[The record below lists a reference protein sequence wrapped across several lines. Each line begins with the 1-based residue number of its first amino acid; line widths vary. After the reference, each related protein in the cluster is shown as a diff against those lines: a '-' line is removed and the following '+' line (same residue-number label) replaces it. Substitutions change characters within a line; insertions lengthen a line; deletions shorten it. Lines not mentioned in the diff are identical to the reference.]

1 LDRYEWL
8 IWLID
13 MCDKTKSVDDPTWK
27 ALIPVMLSYLPDI
40 AQSEL
45 LARRLSTLSARKL
58 SAIFIDQDFAA
69 YSPTGGAPI
78 PPPQGLLERLQC
90 TTHKPTVLGLC
101 SAIQVVLLECPT
113 AMVFNGN
120 PMAPP
125 QSESGRNTVPGGS
138 PLDIL
143 PIPPS
148 VFPMPQRAHN
158 NLVRMQLRAAEN
170 QVVARSRAVEAK
182 WSCDEW
188 QQSSAGKIRMFKI
201 VNTLLEETISIEF

>member
-13 MCDKTKSVDDPTWK
+13 MCDKTKSVDDPAWK
-27 ALIPVMLSYLPDI
+27 ALVPVMLSYLPEI

-45 LARRLSTLSARKL
+45 LARRLSTLAARKL
-58 SAIFIDQDFAA
+58 SAIFVDQDFFAS
-69 YSPTGGAPI
+69 SPSGGVSI
-78 PPPQGLLERLQC
+78 PPPSGLLERLQC
-90 TTHKPTVLGLC
+90 TTHKNTVLALC

-113 AMVFNGN
+113 AMVYNGN
-120 PMAPP
+120 PMAP
-125 QSESGRNTVPGGS
+125 QTESGRNTVPGGS

-143 PIPPS
+143 PVQPS

-158 NLVRMQLRAAEN
+158 NYIRIQLRAAESH
-170 QVVARSRAVEAK
+170 VVARSRAVEAK

-188 QQSSAGKIRMFKI
+188 QQSSAGMIF
-201 VNTLLEETISIEF
+201 LLILKLISNHYKNF